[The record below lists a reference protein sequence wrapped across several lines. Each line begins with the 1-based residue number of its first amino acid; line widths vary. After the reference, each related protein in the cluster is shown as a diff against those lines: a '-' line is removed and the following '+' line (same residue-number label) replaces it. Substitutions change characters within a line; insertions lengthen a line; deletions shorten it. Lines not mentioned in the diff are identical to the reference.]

1 MRDEPLLLTRLD
13 PTRNM
18 ARFYLLA
25 MEQDL
30 FNGIALVRNWGRI
43 GTRGRLRIELFRSR
57 QDAGVRLAAIANRKV
72 KRGYQVAEGS

>member
-57 QDAGVRLAAIANRKV
+57 QDAEARLAAIANRKV